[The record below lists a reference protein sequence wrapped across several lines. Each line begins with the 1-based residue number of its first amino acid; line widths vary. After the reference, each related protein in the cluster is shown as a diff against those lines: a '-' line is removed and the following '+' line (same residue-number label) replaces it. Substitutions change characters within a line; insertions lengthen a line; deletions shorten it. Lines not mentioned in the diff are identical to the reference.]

1 MQKTLNE
8 YNTYTVAEGPLKVA
22 KIQVMHG
29 ANYFSAG
36 PIVLIRLNLGEYN
49 EVFTNK
55 IAGFPEKLQTAI
67 PTLYQHHCSVG
78 KEGGFLLRVNEG
90 TLLGHVLEHVAIE
103 LQTLAGMDVG
113 YGKRRSTV
121 EKGVYNIVFRFFD
134 EVAGV
139 YAAKA
144 AVNFINSLLLNT
156 EFNIN
161 EATDDL
167 IDIR

>member
-1 MQKTLNE
+1 MKYL
-8 YNTYTVAEGPLKVA
+8 A

-36 PIVLIRLNLGEYN
+36 PIVLIRLDLGEYN

-55 IAGFPEKLQTAI
+55 ITGFPDQLQKAM
-67 PTLYQHHCSVG
+67 PSLYQHFCSVG

-113 YGKRRSTV
+113 YGKTRSTL
-121 EKGVYNIVFRFFD
+121 EEGVYNIIFRYFD

-139 YAAKA
+139 YAGKA

-156 EFNIN
+156 EFNSKEVI
-161 EATDDL
+161 DDL
-167 IDIR
+167 MISGKSDFSVPVHKP